1 MTSFQRL
8 VFTVIFSLSLA
19 SCSQS
24 ELNLSEE
31 SNPNY
36 QRGRDFLRQGREED
50 AMDQFLKVLDELTE
64 APQTHLELG
73 RLFLEVGSRK
83 DPLQAIYHFR
93 RFLRFKPDTRE
104 AATVEQL
111 IATAEKQFLAGLP
124 AKPFGDELDAMQLR
138 ERNQALEREVVRL
151 KARLRL
157 HEPDVVDQPDAQ
169 SASEGGAASSD
180 QVPEQST
187 IVVPKQAT
195 YVVKAGDSLSRISQL
210 MYGSSQY
217 FDEIY
222 QANRQAMPN
231 KNSLRVGQKLI
242 MPKFAR
248 P

>member
-1 MTSFQRL
+1 M
-8 VFTVIFSLSLA
+8 
-19 SCSQS
+19 
-24 ELNLSEE
+24 SEE
-31 SNPNY
+31 ANPNY

-93 RFLRFKPDTRE
+93 RFLRFKPDARE

-157 HEPDVVDQPDAQ
+157 HEPDVVDQTDAQ

-187 IVVPKQAT
+187 IVVPKQ
-195 YVVKAGDSLSRISQL
+195 
-210 MYGSSQY
+210 
-217 FDEIY
+217 
-222 QANRQAMPN
+222 
-231 KNSLRVGQKLI
+231 
-242 MPKFAR
+242 
-248 P
+248 